1 MHPPKRCR
9 LRCECLELPEASKR
23 QSSESHRVA
32 LRSQDCWL
40 DLRAQLVGPAL
51 ENTWNFEPV
60 HQGRDYL
67 GAMDHTCKNDLEI
80 SETLFHCVVKFP
92 PAILVWKKH
101 DPIWPKRPNQAIS
114 FRRTVPLPLRFVEFH
129 HDLVQ
134 FFLFRIL
141 PCFSSLQYMFV
152 TYIRTCKY
160 TYLYIYRYMY
170 IYIYAYINIRTY
182 MCVYAYMCVVCN
194 CICKYVHVYH
204 VMYEFIN
211 ACCCICKCACTSM
224 RILCICANLFLFSFY
239 L

>member
-1 MHPPKRCR
+1 
-9 LRCECLELPEASKR
+9 
-23 QSSESHRVA
+23 
-32 LRSQDCWL
+32 
-40 DLRAQLVGPAL
+40 
-51 ENTWNFEPV
+51 
-60 HQGRDYL
+60 
-67 GAMDHTCKNDLEI
+67 
-80 SETLFHCVVKFP
+80 
-92 PAILVWKKH
+92 
-101 DPIWPKRPNQAIS
+101 
-114 FRRTVPLPLRFVEFH
+114 
-129 HDLVQ
+129 VQ

-160 TYLYIYRYMY
+160 TYLYIYIGICIFTYL
-170 IYIYAYINIRTY
+170 NIRTY